1 MRKKLLN
8 VCLSAALLLA
18 SSATWALDEKDGVYQ
33 IGTADD
39 LKAFAELVNA
49 NNGQSFDAVLT
60 ADIVALDDQPTIGGG
75 SVWFRGSFDGQGHTL
90 TLNLKSADAET
101 ESIVTQ
107 DEPWAL
113 FPHLAANVSNLR
125 LKGLVASGGNKF
137 TSGVAGRVEG
147 EGVVFSNIYCEL
159 EITSRREGDSS
170 HAGIVGRPSAG
181 TTTLNNC
188 VFAGNLHSETSTNC
202 GGLVGWSGNPSV
214 LNNCAMIG
222 VINVAPDASDNPSN
236 VIGRNRSN
244 IKRNNVY
251 YVNRNYVTDTYSYE
265 INDDIFEV
273 TDAQVADGSLC
284 FMLNGDQSTIGF
296 WQTIGTDPAPLPFQ
310 EGHQQVYGKG
320 TFKCDGTQI
329 GEFTYTND
337 VVPAEIPDHEFV
349 NGFCKNCGT
358 SDPNFLTQ
366 NADGFYELGNA
377 AQVVWFASA
386 VATGLT
392 PANAVLTS
400 DIEFDDETNAEFIP
414 IGTSDNMYHGT
425 FDGQG
430 HIISG
435 LVVNI
440 AQNDLGLFGTVGGGT
455 TIKNLILDKTCSL
468 TGSGYVGL
476 VGCFRDGSGELH
488 LENLG
493 NEGAVTASG
502 PNAGGV
508 IGCNYNNN
516 NNMYLLNCYS
526 TGPISGGNES
536 AQITGWLGSDQGHME
551 NCWSISEVNGL
562 DGTNY
567 MKRGSSNNEM
577 KNCYSTLGQGTLVA
591 AEQVR
596 SGALT
601 WKLNGE
607 KFVDVTWY
615 QTIGE
620 DEHPT
625 LAAGHGLVY
634 NAGGSFSSLNDGD
647 DLSVLTNTLQEA
659 ENEYLY
665 DLAAEKALK
674 EAYAAEVEGLA
685 GLNTLSGLAEA
696 YDKLMESRAQLE
708 VSAAAYAKYIQT
720 VGETLERLAS
730 DDSFSGPLRDNLQEY
745 LESDDEPNDDYP
757 HGGAQYIIEEELL
770 TAEEI
775 ATETK
780 RVEEWLA
787 RAIQAGASAG
797 TNITNLLVNAN
808 FADGFNGWE
817 GQLATGAGKAE
828 NSNVRAA
835 EVWNTTMDMYQ
846 TVTGLENGIYEFQVN
861 GAFRPYPGEDHYST
875 NYAAVL
881 YANGIQNYFQ
891 ASIEDMVAV
900 ENAVDGYNC
909 NLTGEYPD
917 YAVLDINDQE
927 IGYVPQGIVGASNA
941 FQVGRYFNS
950 VLVNVT
956 DGTLT
961 VGISQ
966 PGTGNQPDWL
976 GFGNIQLIYH
986 GTLDTAGDGLDRVL
1000 ESMSARANTLV
1011 NVYEASSGTDYASYP
1026 NFYQGLKDELT
1037 ATIAAVE
1044 TTDDAEAKYALIQK
1058 FSELFQQVYECKK
1071 AYVGLMNQG
1080 ERLGLI
1086 AGQLG
1091 DLIPEETQNAVW
1103 VAVSEISNLYVNG
1116 SVTTEEALKDYT
1128 SQFDFMPKF
1137 EGDVLQISSVA
1148 DLTVFASLVNG
1159 GDTGLNAALLADL
1172 DLTGAEMPFNTIG
1185 ETSDLKYAG
1194 TFDGQNHT
1202 LTMDFVTKG
1211 ESYGLFRYLEGTV
1224 KNLHVAGTF
1233 TASNNKVGVICG
1245 EIFGGVIEN
1254 CWVSSNITST
1264 HGGDSATGGIVG
1276 RGSQDG
1282 SIIRNCLFTGN
1293 ISTENGTYNA
1303 GGIMGWSG
1311 SKSTIENC
1319 LVISEITFD
1328 QSQGN
1333 GHIIARNPGN
1343 VTCTNSYF
1351 VYPYGDVNEGA
1362 TQVTADQVAGG
1373 EICFL
1378 LNGEQTDDAQWTQN
1392 LGEDAFPVPFKTRSV
1407 VAKNADGEFFNTTAI
1422 DKVAAEKTATEGIFN
1437 LSGQRVEKLQKGI
1450 YIISGKKVLVK

>member
-1 MRKKLLN
+1 MKGMRKNLLN
-8 VCLSAALLLA
+8 VCLSGLLFLA
-18 SSATWALDEKDGVYQ
+18 GTSSWALDEKDGVYQ
-33 IGTADD
+33 IGSAAD

-49 NNGQSFDAVLT
+49 NNGQSFNAVLT
-60 ADIVALDDQPTIGGG
+60 ADIVAADDQPTIGMPNN

-90 TLNLKSADAET
+90 TLNLKSADADAE
-101 ESIVTQ
+101 EIVMT
-107 DEPWAL
+107 DDPWAL
-113 FPHLAANVSNLR
+113 FPRLAGNISNLR

-137 TSGVAGRVEG
+137 TSGLAGRVEA
-147 EGVVFSNIYCEL
+147 EGVVISNIYSEV
-159 EITSRREGDSS
+159 EITSRRVGDSS
-170 HAGIVGRPSAG
+170 HGGIVGRPSAG
-181 TTTLNNC
+181 TTVLNNC
-188 VFAGNLHSETSTNC
+188 IFAGYLHSETSTNC
-202 GGLVGWSGNPSV
+202 GGLIGWSGNPTT
-214 LNNCAMIG
+214 LNNCAMLGEIK
-222 VINVAPDASDNPSN
+222 ISDADESTNK
-236 VIGRNRSN
+236 IGRNPGN
-244 IKRNNVY
+244 VKRNNVY
-251 YVNRNYVTDTYSYE
+251 YLSKGLDYE
-265 INDDIFEV
+265 VPSDITQITEEEL
-273 TDAQVADGSLC
+273 ASGALC

-296 WQTIGTDPAPLPFQ
+296 WQTIGTDPVPLPFK
-310 EGHQQVYGKG
+310 EGHQQVFGQG
-320 TFKCDGTQI
+320 TFNCDGTQI
-329 GEFTYTND
+329 GDFTYSNSGGNPT
-337 VVPAEIPDHEFV
+337 VPDHEFV
-349 NGFCKNCGT
+349 NGFCKNCGA
-358 SDPNFLTQ
+358 SDPDFLKQ
-366 NADGFYELGNA
+366 NADGYYELGSA
-377 AQVVWFASA
+377 AQMVWFAKA
-386 VATGLT
+386 VAAGQT
-392 PANAVLTS
+392 PSDAVLTS
-400 DIEFDDETNAEFIP
+400 DIAFDDETSAEFIP
-414 IGTSDNMYHGT
+414 IGTADNMYRGS

-430 HIISG
+430 HTISG

-440 AQNDLGLFGTVGGGT
+440 DQNDLGLFGTVGGGT
-455 TIKNLILDKTCSL
+455 TIKNIILDQTCSL
-468 TGSGYVGL
+468 TGKGYVGL

-493 NEGAVTASG
+493 NEGSVTASG

-536 AQITGWLGSDQGHME
+536 AQITGWLGSNLGYME

-567 MKRGSSNNEM
+567 MKRGSSNNVLT
-577 KNCYSTLGQGTLVA
+577 NCYSTLGQGTQITM
-591 AEQVR
+591 EQSR
-596 SGALT
+596 SGELA

-607 KFVDVTWY
+607 KFVDVLWY

-625 LAAGHGLVY
+625 LDASHGLVY
-634 NAGGSFSSLNDGD
+634 QAGGSFSSLNDGD
-647 DLSVLTNTLQEA
+647 DLSVLISTLQDA

-665 DLAAEKALK
+665 DLAAEKTLK
-674 EAYAAEVEGLA
+674 DAYAAELEALA
-685 GLNTLSGLAEA
+685 DVNTLAGLAEA
-696 YDKLMESRAQLE
+696 YSKLMESRVQLE
-708 VSAAAYAKYIQT
+708 ASAAAYARFIQT
-720 VGETLERLAS
+720 VNETLERLAS
-730 DDSFSGPLRDNLQEY
+730 DNSFSGPLRDELQEY

-757 HGGAQYIIEEELL
+757 HGGAQYIIDEELL
-770 TAEEI
+770 NAEQI
-775 ATETK
+775 AGETK
-780 RVEEWLA
+780 RIEEWLA

-797 TNITNLLVNAN
+797 TNVTNLLVNAN

-817 GQLATGAGKAE
+817 GQLATGFGKST

-835 EVWNTTMDMYQ
+835 EVWNATMDMHQ
-846 TVTGLENGIYEFQVN
+846 TVTGLENGVYELQVN
-861 GAFRPYPGEDHYST
+861 GAFRPYPGDDHYST
-875 NYAAVL
+875 NYAPVF
-881 YANGIQNYFQ
+881 YANDVQNYFQ
-891 ASIEDMVAV
+891 ASIEDIISVAD
-900 ENAVDGYNC
+900 AVDGYNC

-917 YAVLDINDQE
+917 YSVQDINE
-927 IGYVPQGIVGASNA
+927 ETIGYVPQGIVGASNS

-961 VGISQ
+961 IGLKQ
-966 PGTGNQPDWL
+966 PGTGNQPEWL
-976 GFGNIQLIYH
+976 GFGNIQLIFH
-986 GTLDTAGDGLDRVL
+986 GSMDTAGDGLDRVL

-1037 ATIAAVE
+1037 AAIAAVE
-1044 TTDDAEAKYALIQK
+1044 TTTENEAKYALVQK
-1058 FSELFQQVYECKK
+1058 FSDLFQQVYDCKK
-1071 AYVGLMNQG
+1071 AYVSLMNQS

-1091 DLIPEETQNAVW
+1091 DLISEETQAAVW
-1103 VAVSEISNLYVNG
+1103 LTISDISNLYVNG

-1137 EGDVLQISSVA
+1137 DGDVLQINTVA

-1159 GDTGLNAALLADL
+1159 GDTSLNAALQADL

-1202 LTMDFVTKG
+1202 ITMDFVTKG

-1233 TASNNKVGVICG
+1233 TAPNNKVGVICG

-1254 CWVSSNITST
+1254 CWVSSNIMSS

-1276 RGSQDG
+1276 RGSQNG

-1293 ISTENGTYNA
+1293 ISTENNTYNA

-1311 SKSTIENC
+1311 SLSTIENC

-1343 VTCTNSYF
+1343 VTVTNSYF
-1351 VYPYGDVNEGA
+1351 VYPYGDVNDGA
-1362 TQVTADQVAGG
+1362 LQVTTDQVTSG
-1373 EICFL
+1373 EVCFL
-1378 LNGEQTDDAQWTQN
+1378 LNGEQADDVHWTQT
-1392 LGEDAFPVPFKTRSV
+1392 LGEDAFPVPFKNRSV
-1407 VAKNADGEFFNTTAI
+1407 VDKNDRNEFVNTTDI
-1422 DKVAAEKTATEGIFN
+1422 QSIVETKTVDEGIYN
-1437 LSGQRVEKLQKGI
+1437 LAGQRVQKLQKGI
-1450 YIISGKKVLVK
+1450 YIVNGKKVLVK